1 MIKIVEHVDA
11 SQFDIEGKRV
21 VLLSGMAG
29 IGSIGKIAV
38 ETIRDQFN
46 AELVFSMYMDDFPS
60 QVMVDKTGKLVLPSV
75 QCYFAKV
82 KDDLCFF
89 IVTGDFQP
97 ASNNGIFIFVEELT
111 NFLIEKKGITFSMIL
126 SIGAYVVE
134 QVAHQ
139 PKVFVS
145 GTDSGLIDEFAGLD
159 NEVMRIMED
168 GIISGANGV
177 IPAFGTLLGI
187 PGICMLA
194 ETVPIVKTDPRAAKA
209 VIEIITKYF
218 SFEIDLSPMEKAS
231 DEVEAILDDL
241 NRRARSMDEAKDDTA
256 MKNRQSYIG

>member
-1 MIKIVEHVDA
+1 MIKIIEHVDTTA
-11 SQFDIEGKRV
+11 LDIEGKRV

-38 ETIRDQFN
+38 EAIRDQFN

-75 QCYFAKV
+75 QCYYAKIS
-82 KDDLCFF
+82 DELRFF
-89 IVTGDFQP
+89 IVTGDVQP

-111 NFLIEKKGITFSMIL
+111 SFLIMKKNITFSLIL

-134 QVAHQ
+134 QMSRQ
-139 PKVFVS
+139 PKIFVS
-145 GTDSGLIDEFAGLD
+145 STDSSLIDEFLALD
-159 NEVMRIMED
+159 ESMILRMED

-187 PGICMLA
+187 PGICILA
-194 ETVPIVKTDPRAAKA
+194 ETVPVVKVDPRAAKA
-209 VIEIITKYF
+209 VIEILGKYF
-218 SFEIDLSPMEKAS
+218 SVEFDVVNLEKAS
-231 DEVEAILDDL
+231 EEVETIIDDL
-241 NRRARSMDEAKDDTA
+241 ERRMRSPGVPGEDTA
-256 MKNRQSYIG
+256 TKNRQSYIG

>member
-1 MIKIVEHVDA
+1 MIKFIEHLDA
-11 SQFDIEGKRV
+11 GQLDIEGKRV
-21 VLLSGMAG
+21 ILLSGMAG
-29 IGSIGKIAV
+29 IGAIGKIAV

-60 QVMVDKTGKLVLPSV
+60 QVMVDTAGKLVLPSV

-82 KDDLCFF
+82 TDDLCFF

-111 NFLIEKKGITFSMIL
+111 SFLIVKKNITFPLIL

-134 QVAHQ
+134 QVSHQ
-139 PKVFVS
+139 PKVYVS
-145 GTDSGLIDEFAGLD
+145 GTDSNVINEFVELD
-159 NEVMRIMED
+159 NDVMRLMED

-194 ETVPIVKTDPRAAKA
+194 ETVPVVKTDPRAAKA
-209 VIEIITKYF
+209 VIEILAKYF
-218 SFEIDLSPMEKAS
+218 SVDLDVSPLEKAS
-231 DEVEAILDDL
+231 DDVDVVLDDL
-241 NRRARSMDEAKDDTA
+241 QRRARSMDEPKDDTA
-256 MKNRQSYIG
+256 TRNRQSYIG